1 MTKNPATR
9 PFIEALDYAQR
20 TNTIGSFRTSDVT
33 ATATRTISA
42 DPDDRAATAILVNAG
57 ASQRMADAVTRLN
70 DRLDEPFVT
79 VNSESGDYG
88 MQQARE
94 KYERLMK
101 NKSPKTKK

>member
-1 MTKNPATR
+1 
-9 PFIEALDYAQR
+9 
-20 TNTIGSFRTSDVT
+20 
-33 ATATRTISA
+33 
-42 DPDDRAATAILVNAG
+42 
-57 ASQRMADAVTRLN
+57 MADAVSRLN